1 MTDSSHAPAAP
12 SSRLAAFHYR
22 DFRLFWLSLFIS
34 NIGTWMQMTATNW
47 LLYELTDSPL
57 QLGLNGV
64 FRAIPAI
71 ALGLI
76 SGTFADRYDRRRLLL
91 ATQVVL
97 AGLSLGLGL
106 LDRAGHI
113 QAWQIYLFTFIS
125 SSVGSFDG
133 PARQALF
140 PSLVPRAVLPNAV
153 ALNSLLWKGAALLGP
168 TLGGVAI
175 SLMGTAGA
183 FFANAASFFV
193 VVIALMMMRAGSPA
207 QERQRDFLGETKAGF
222 SYIVSQP
229 IILGLTVM
237 EAFASVFGLDHAM
250 LTILASDVFR
260 VGASGFGFLQSARGL
275 GAVVGSSL
283 FIAMGQRPAQGRIL
297 FVSAILYGAGFAVFG
312 MAPSFSL
319 ALILLA
325 FVGATDTIWSAA
337 RSTILQMLTPEK
349 FRGRVMGV
357 FQLSNRG
364 LHPLGQMETGLI
376 VPLIGAREATI
387 MGGTIVSIMTLLTIW
402 QVPAICRFRWDKE
415 TMEAEERRAAD
426 DNAAAELKRAGART
440 KV

>member
-1 MTDSSHAPAAP
+1 MIDSSHAPAAP

-387 MGGTIVSIMTLLTIW
+387 MGGTIVSIMTLVTIW

-415 TMEAEERRAAD
+415 TMETEEQRAAD